1 MLGIPSLTLLAFGV
15 GYPELIIFALIVLVI
30 FGSSRLPTLM
40 RSLGRSAN
48 EFKAGLR
55 DPVSNVE
62 EIKPEEKKNDGNNA

>member
-1 MLGIPSLTLLAFGV
+1 MFGIPSLTLLAFGV

-48 EFKAGLR
+48 EFKAGLK
-55 DPVSNVE
+55 DPVSSVE
-62 EIKPEEKKNDGNNA
+62 EIKPEDKNSNNNA

>member
-1 MLGIPSLTLLAFGV
+1 MFQLPTFTLLAFI
-15 GYPELIIFALIVLVI
+15 GYQELLILAVIVLVI

-55 DPVSNVE
+55 DPVS
-62 EIKPEEKKNDGNNA
+62 PADEKIEDKSEDKANS